1 MNILLVG
8 GTGSFGTAFLAH
20 LDEIG
25 FKSKVRVYS
34 RDEAKQISI
43 KPRFPNLQLETV
55 IGDVRDEYAYTQ
67 AAKGMDVVI
76 HAAALK
82 HVPIGELFTEEALK
96 TNTTGAINCVKAC
109 QAQGV
114 RKAIYLSTDKAVYP
128 INAYGMSKALGEKI
142 MQSKISRDSET
153 TFCITRYGNVMGS
166 RGSIL
171 PLLQA
176 KVAGREVIPI
186 TDFSMTRFLMT
197 LNQAVSLVSYA
208 IDKGQDGQLFIQK
221 VPACDLRTLVEAY
234 LRLHHDSSLDAYP
247 HEIVGVRPG
256 EKIHEVL
263 ATQEELSRS
272 RLLDAEGLIQVEPY
286 QQQELYRGTRR
297 IVAQEPET
305 DLSSDSVELLTVDQV
320 IDCLKAAAL

>member
-1 MNILLVG
+1 MNILVVG
-8 GTGSFGTAFLAH
+8 GTGSFGGAFLDH
-20 LDEIG
+20 LQQIS
-25 FKSKVRVYS
+25 FKSKVRVFS
-34 RDEAKQISI
+34 RDEAKQVGL
-43 KPRFPNLQLETV
+43 KARYPQLQLETV

-67 AAKGMDVVI
+67 AARGMDVVI

-82 HVPIGELFTEEALK
+82 HVPIGELYVEEALK
-96 TNTTGAINCVKAC
+96 TNTQGAINCVKAC

-171 PLLQA
+171 PLLKD
-176 KVAGREVIPI
+176 KVSHKETIPV

-197 LNQAVSLVSYA
+197 LEQAVELVSFA
-208 IDKGQDGQLFIQK
+208 IDKGQDGQLCIQK
-221 VPACDLRTLVEAY
+221 VPACDLKTLIEAY
-234 LRLHHDSSLDAYP
+234 LQLHHQTSLEEYGYNV
-247 HEIVGVRPG
+247 VGVRPG

-263 ATQEELSRS
+263 ATREELSRS
-272 RLLDAEGLIQVEPY
+272 QLHAEDVILVEPY
-286 QQQELYRGTRR
+286 QQQELFRGTRR
-297 IVAQEPET
+297 EVAHEPLS
-305 DLSSDSVELLTVDQV
+305 DLSSDSVELLTVPQV
-320 IDCLKAAAL
+320 IECLKQARL

>member
-25 FKSKVRVYS
+25 YKSKVRVYS

-43 KPRFPNLQLETV
+43 KPRFPRLQLETV
-55 IGDVRDEYAYTQ
+55 IGDVRDEYAYSQ
-67 AAKGMDVVI
+67 AARGMDVVI

-82 HVPIGELFTEEALK
+82 HVPIGELFTEEAIK
-96 TNTTGAINCVKAC
+96 TNTIGAQNCVKAC

-114 RKAIYLSTDKAVYP
+114 KKAIYLSTDKAVYP
-128 INAYGMSKALGEKI
+128 INAYGMSKALGEKV
-142 MQSKISRDSET
+142 MQSKISRDSDT

-171 PLLQA
+171 PLLRQ
-176 KVAGREVIPI
+176 KVLNQETIQV
-186 TDFSMTRFLMT
+186 TDFAMTRFLMT
-197 LNQAVSLVSYA
+197 LEQAVALVSFA

-221 VPACDLRTLVEAY
+221 VPACDLRTLMEAY
-234 LRLHHDSSLDAYP
+234 LRLYHQTTLDAYGY
-247 HEIVGVRPG
+247 EIVGVRPG

-263 ATQEELSRS
+263 ATREELSRA
-272 RLLDAEGLIQVEPY
+272 RFLDSESLIQVEPY
-286 QQQELYRGTRR
+286 QQNELYRGTRR
-297 IVAQEPET
+297 EVAHEPEH
-305 DLSSDSVELLTVDQV
+305 DLSSDKGELLSVEEVM
-320 IDCLKAAAL
+320 DCLKAVAL